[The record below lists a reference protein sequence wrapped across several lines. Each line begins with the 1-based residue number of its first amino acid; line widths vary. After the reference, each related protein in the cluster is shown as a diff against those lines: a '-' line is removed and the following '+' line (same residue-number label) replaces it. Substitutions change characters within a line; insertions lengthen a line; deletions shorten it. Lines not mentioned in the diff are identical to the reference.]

1 MDALGEEE
9 VTGARFVKL
18 FPVVA
23 LDSLDVGAKLGG
35 GVGDEV
41 GKRTVSV
48 RFESQRKSPQVVS
61 ASSSMTK

>member
-9 VTGARFVKL
+9 VTGARVVKL

-35 GVGDEV
+35 GVCDEV
-41 GKRTVSV
+41 GKLLKVSDL
-48 RFESQRKSPQVVS
+48 SRKGKVH
-61 ASSSMTK
+61 K